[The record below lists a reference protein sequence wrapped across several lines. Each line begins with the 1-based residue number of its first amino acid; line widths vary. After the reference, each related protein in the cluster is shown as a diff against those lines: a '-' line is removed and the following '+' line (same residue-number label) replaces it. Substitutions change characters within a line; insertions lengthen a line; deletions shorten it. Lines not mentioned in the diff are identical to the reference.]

1 MSCRGP
7 ALARAV
13 KFDYFRREKLYY
25 TPEEK
30 GYRERARPRSIRL
43 CERAY
48 RQIPRRSLKTRG
60 MIKETLHREVV
71 IVGSGPAG
79 LTAAIYAAR
88 AELRPLVVHGPQPG
102 GQLTITTEVENYP
115 GFAKGIQGPEL
126 MQQFEEQARRFGTE
140 FLITLVNKV
149 DLSKRPFT
157 VWTEEGH
164 EIKAETL
171 IVASGAS
178 AKWLGIPGEAPAPQG
193 LGGLGVSACATCD
206 GFFFKGK
213 AIVVVG
219 GGDTAMEEATFLTRY
234 ASRVTVVHRRDSLR
248 ASKIMQDKAFK
259 NPKIDF
265 VWNAEVREILGTP
278 ETGVKGVRLYDI
290 KTGEE
295 TDFACEGVFVAIGH
309 RPNTEVFKGW
319 LDMDEVGY
327 IKTAGL
333 STATNIPGVFAC
345 GDAQDSFYRQ
355 AVTAAG
361 TGCMAAIDAERY
373 LDSLPVPTPTGEEI
387 TIEGEVV
394 SVDREQITMPDG
406 EVVPNKPESESE
418 EASVGGD

>member
-1 MSCRGP
+1 M
-7 ALARAV
+7 
-13 KFDYFRREKLYY
+13 
-25 TPEEK
+25 
-30 GYRERARPRSIRL
+30 
-43 CERAY
+43 
-48 RQIPRRSLKTRG
+48 
-60 MIKETLHREVV
+60 KETLHREVV

-88 AELRPLVVHGPQPG
+88 AELRPLVIHGPQPG

-115 GFAKGIQGPEL
+115 GFAQGIQGPEL
-126 MQQFEEQARRFGTE
+126 MQQFEEQAKRFGTE
-140 FLITLVNKV
+140 FLVTFVNKV
-149 DLSKRPFT
+149 DLSQRPFT
-157 VWTEEGH
+157 LWTEEGH

-178 AKWLGIPGEAPAPQG
+178 AKWLGIPGEAPAPEG

-213 AIVVVG
+213 PIVVVG

-248 ASKIMQDKAFK
+248 ASKIMQDKARN

-265 VWNAEVREILGTP
+265 IWNAEVKEILGSP
-278 ETGVKGVRLYDI
+278 ETGVTGIKIQDN

-295 TDFACEGVFVAIGH
+295 SEFACEGVFIAIGH
-309 RPNTEVFKGW
+309 KPNTDVFKDW
-319 LDMDEVGY
+319 LDMDAVGY
-327 IKTAGL
+327 IKTAGV
-333 STATNIPGVFAC
+333 SMATNIPGVFAC
-345 GDAQDSFYRQ
+345 GDAQDSVYRQ

-361 TGCMAAIDAERY
+361 TGCMAAIDAERF
-373 LDSLPVPTPTGEEI
+373 LDSLPVETPTGESV

-394 SVDREQITMPDG
+394 SADHEQITLPDG
-406 EVVPNKPESESE
+406 EVVSNHPDEQPPADTTQPEVVYARPATELSS
-418 EASVGGD
+418 